1 MDLVNSV
8 VDRGKGWPSRVHC
21 RSRRNSLLLELQS
34 SFALTYL
41 FITHDLAMAAH
52 LGDEIAVMDRGR
64 VVEQGVPEK
73 ILHTPEQE
81 ATRRLVAA
89 IPGSSVT
96 PRLPRAS

>member
-1 MDLVNSV
+1 
-8 VDRGKGWPSRVHC
+8 
-21 RSRRNSLLLELQS
+21 
-34 SFALTYL
+34 
-41 FITHDLAMAAH
+41 MAAH

-73 ILHTPEQE
+73 LLHAPEQE

-96 PRLPRAS
+96 PRLPRAL